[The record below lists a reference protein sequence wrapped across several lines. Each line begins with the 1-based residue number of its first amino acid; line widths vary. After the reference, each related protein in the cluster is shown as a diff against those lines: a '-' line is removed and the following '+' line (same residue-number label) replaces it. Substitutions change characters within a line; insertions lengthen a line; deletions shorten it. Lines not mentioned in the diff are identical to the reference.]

1 MPVSAKTSRAPSTS
15 VALNLS
21 SAFCDSAFNLSISSY
36 HAGACGIGPI
46 GITFGFG
53 SNPFG
58 LLPFVALAAE
68 PLLNFFLLMLFQW
81 DMFLVFGQCLLVM
94 VS

>member
-1 MPVSAKTSRAPSTS
+1 MPVSAKSSRAPSTS

-58 LLPFVALAAE
+58 LLPFVA
-68 PLLNFFLLMLFQW
+68 FSSRTFIKFLFY
-81 DMFLVFGQCLLVM
+81 
-94 VS
+94 